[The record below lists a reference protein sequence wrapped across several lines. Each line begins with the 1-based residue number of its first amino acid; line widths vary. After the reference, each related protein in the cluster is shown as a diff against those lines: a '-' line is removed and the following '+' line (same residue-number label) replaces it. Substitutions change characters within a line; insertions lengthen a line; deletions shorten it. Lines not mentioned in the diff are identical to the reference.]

1 MCIGCCRWS
10 NQRADSAPVKII
22 FCSNMLVFVLVRAG
36 VWENLKLFSKN
47 VLDVSWRL

>member
-22 FCSNMLVFVLVRAG
+22 FRCNALVFVLVRAG
-36 VWENLKLFSKN
+36 VREILKLFFKN